1 MKRRDIREIAGSY
14 RRYVWRKWLIMF
26 ILLAVVLLIA
36 VISMSVGSSGLSV
49 GQVIKTLFGGGT
61 KQSSAIVWNLSLIH
75 ILGFSVLWISTG
87 LFQMC
92 W

>member
-49 GQVIKTLFGGGT
+49 GQVIKTAGFPA
-61 KQSSAIVWNLSLIH
+61 KAQSSQAPLS
-75 ILGFSVLWISTG
+75 GT
-87 LFQMC
+87 
-92 W
+92 

>member
-49 GQVIKTLFGGGT
+49 GQVIQTAGYSAEA
-61 KQSSAIVWNLSLIH
+61 QSSQAPLS
-75 ILGFSVLWISTG
+75 GT
-87 LFQMC
+87 
-92 W
+92 